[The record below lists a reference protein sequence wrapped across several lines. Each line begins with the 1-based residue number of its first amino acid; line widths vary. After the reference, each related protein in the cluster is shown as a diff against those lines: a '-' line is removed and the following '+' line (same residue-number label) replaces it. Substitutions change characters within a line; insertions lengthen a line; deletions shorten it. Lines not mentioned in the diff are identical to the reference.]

1 MIKDSGERT
10 EFSTGAV
17 RDMKRGVGRMDLLP
31 WYGIMEVSKHCEEG
45 AEKYGEHNVDKGI
58 PLHSLCDS
66 AARHLA
72 KFIAG
77 ETDEDH
83 LRAACWNLL
92 WALNQQK
99 THPELYDLYSHKEK
113 VEDTESTTDETC
125 GEAPRPLT
133 RGEILQ
139 RCKEAQDVYVVSKSE
154 MFRSGWH
161 YLQFANPDNEG
172 DPLSVFM
179 YPLKGEGHKSFL
191 YTPEKFEVY
200 DADPSESLKETKDYG
215 IKPKEPTAIEPLTED
230 ELRDMDGFSVY
241 IVSKHAGVPS
251 DWWTILLDGNQ
262 KIIVKNH
269 TDNRLEFYDSKW
281 MEAYLNDPK
290 NALKP
295 NENKVKEP
303 TAIEPLSRELLL
315 GMNGR
320 FVYLIQSLSFGRPN
334 EDMFDFVPF
343 GWVRIKIIDDDVFIV
358 SEDENQNAVSEQ
370 KFDPSWM
377 NCYVTN
383 PLLRRRSDI
392 YD

>member
-77 ETDEDH
+77 EIDEDH
-83 LRAACWNLL
+83 LRAAAWNLL
-92 WALNQQK
+92 WALNQRK
-99 THPELYDLYSHKEK
+99 THPELDDLYSHKEK

-125 GEAPRPLT
+125 GEALRPLT

-139 RCKEAQDVYVVSKSE
+139 RCREAQDVYVISKSE
-154 MFRSGWH
+154 TIWSGRC
-161 YLQFANPDNEG
+161 YLQFAIPDNEC

-179 YPLKGEGHKSFL
+179 YPLEGEGHTPFL
-191 YTPEKFEVY
+191 YTPEEFEVY
-200 DADPSESLKETKDYG
+200 DTYPSPKSLKKTKDNN
-215 IKPKEPTAIEPLTED
+215 IKPKEPTAIEPL
-230 ELRDMDGFSVY
+230 
-241 IVSKHAGVPS
+241 SK
-251 DWWTILLDGNQ
+251 
-262 KIIVKNH
+262 
-269 TDNRLEFYDSKW
+269 
-281 MEAYLNDPK
+281 
-290 NALKP
+290 
-295 NENKVKEP
+295 
-303 TAIEPLSRELLL
+303 ELLL

-320 FVYLIQSLSFGRPN
+320 FVYLMQSVSLGRPK
-334 EDMFDFVPF
+334 EDINDNVEL
-343 GWVRIKIIDDDVFIV
+343 GWVRVKVVENDIFIV
-358 SEDENQNAVSEQ
+358 SEDDNQNVVAEV

-377 NCYVTN
+377 RCYITN
-383 PLLRRRSDI
+383 PI
-392 YD
+392 TKKKE

>member
-83 LRAACWNLL
+83 LRAAAWNLL
-92 WALNQQK
+92 WALNQRK
-99 THPELYDLYSHKEK
+99 THPELDDLYSHKEK
-113 VEDTESTTDETC
+113 VESTVDETC

-133 RGEILQ
+133 RDEILQ
-139 RCKEAQDVYVVSKSE
+139 RCREAQDVYVVSKSE

-161 YLQFANPDNEG
+161 YLQFAIPEDKS

-179 YPLKGEGHKSFL
+179 CPLEGEWYKMVL
-191 YTPEKFEVY
+191 YTPEEFEVY
-200 DADPSESLKETKDYG
+200 DTDPSESLKEAKDNG
-215 IKPKEPTAIEPLTED
+215 IEPKEPTAIEPL
-230 ELRDMDGFSVY
+230 
-241 IVSKHAGVPS
+241 SK
-251 DWWTILLDGNQ
+251 
-262 KIIVKNH
+262 K
-269 TDNRLEFYDSKW
+269 
-281 MEAYLNDPK
+281 
-290 NALKP
+290 
-295 NENKVKEP
+295 
-303 TAIEPLSRELLL
+303 LLL

-320 FVYLIQSLSFGRPN
+320 FVYLMQAVSLGRPK
-334 EDMFDFVPF
+334 EDINDNVEL
-343 GWVRIKIIDDDVFIV
+343 GWVRVKVVEDDIFIV
-358 SEDENQNAVSEQ
+358 SEDDNQNVVAEV

-377 NCYVTN
+377 RCYITN
-383 PLLRRRSDI
+383 PI
-392 YD
+392 TKKKE